1 MEWPLGK
8 WPVGWLVGFVDNR
21 KEECGL
27 SPPSQEPQGNVLAI
41 PNPLSAQT
49 AEDSCDVK
57 TAQAPTSPHPRGVL
71 SFDRHPEEGHAPLQ
85 WEAWNSVT
93 WLKALSP
100 VTLWSL

>member
-27 SPPSQEPQGNVLAI
+27 SPPSQEPQGNVVAI
-41 PNPLSAQT
+41 PNHLSAQI

-57 TAQAPTSPHPRGVL
+57 TAQAPTSPHPG
-71 SFDRHPEEGHAPLQ
+71 GGGG
-85 WEAWNSVT
+85 
-93 WLKALSP
+93 
-100 VTLWSL
+100 TLL